1 MPVSRT
7 TEDEKY
13 QVADTFGDDF
23 DVNARPAQTTSG
35 AVLSGWDNA
44 DSITTPSA
52 SFPMEFKHSDKPQ
65 LIKMLDANGPFA
77 IYKMHFLTNKPGKK
91 SYVCL
96 KPTGQDCPLCTLLNH
111 KPEDK
116 RSFTI
121 VNFSADGGPQRQ
133 ILTATPPLYRTLLN
147 ANSSKHGPLNK
158 DFWELSRTGER
169 ASTTYHLMPVKAR
182 DLDDEYGTSQ
192 KDAEALIA
200 DTVVYTPEVI
210 RETPYAELQEIAEAL
225 LGS

>member
-1 MPVSRT
+1 MPVNRT

-13 QVADTFGDDF
+13 QVADSFGDDF
-23 DVNARPAQTTSG
+23 DVNARPAQTSTG

-44 DSITTPSA
+44 DSITTPSN
-52 SFPMEFKHSDKPQ
+52 SYPTEFKHSDKTQ
-65 LIKMLDANGPFA
+65 VIKILDPNGPFA

-121 VNFSADGGPQRQ
+121 VNFSAEGGPQRQ
-133 ILTATPPLYRTLLN
+133 ILTATPPLYRTLVT
-147 ANSSKHGPLNK
+147 ANSSPQGPLNK
-158 DFWELSRTGER
+158 NFWGLSRTGER
-169 ASTTYHLMPVKAR
+169 ASTTYHLTAIKAR
-182 DLDDEYGTSQ
+182 DLDEDWGIKQ
-192 KDAEALIA
+192 ADAEAIIGATELYNS
-200 DTVVYTPEVI
+200 DVI
-210 RETPYAELQEIAEAL
+210 RETPYAELQEIAETL